1 VAFRVGIL
9 VIDRWLGVL
18 TDNGVLDSVWLIG
31 DLGQWITDLGMLPP
45 LVLMGLFFY
54 LFILRPQGR
63 QQKTH
68 KAMLDGLKKNDRVV
82 TIGGIRGTVVSV
94 NREAD
99 EVVLRVDENAKLR
112 MTVGAIARVEG
123 DDAKKGE
130 S

>member
-1 VAFRVGIL
+1 MGIL

-18 TDNGVLDSVWLIG
+18 TDRGVLDSVWLIG

-123 DDAKKGE
+123 DDAKKNE

>member
-1 VAFRVGIL
+1 M
-9 VIDRWLGVL
+9 IDRWRGVL

-31 DLGQWITDLGMLPP
+31 DLGQWITEMGMLPP

-82 TIGGIRGTVVSV
+82 TIGGIRGTVISV

-112 MTVGAIARVEG
+112 MTFGAIARVEG
-123 DDAKKGE
+123 DDAKKSE

>member
-1 VAFRVGIL
+1 M
-9 VIDRWLGVL
+9 IDRWLGVL
-18 TDNGVLDSVWLIG
+18 TDRGVLDSVWLIG

-123 DDAKKGE
+123 DDAKKNE